1 MSFPYTILANSISS
15 NYSVLVHCDVPANN
29 LKCAGG
35 GCSALPASLSLPFAC
50 TLWWQPNV
58 MALTPRT
65 METMTGGQDCTS
77 ASSIYHP
84 DDFFFFLHSL
94 SLLFLREK
102 VRACTHYALCACK
115 IQKSKCP
122 WCLRRHTAPSHPL
135 HIRVTST
142 LNN

>member
-84 DDFFFFLHSL
+84 DDFFFFCIPFPFFS
-94 SLLFLREK
+94 SERKREP
-102 VRACTHYALCACK
+102 AHTMLYALVKYRRVNVLGASGG
-115 IQKSKCP
+115 IQP
-122 WCLRRHTAPSHPL
+122 LPIPSTYASHLP
-135 HIRVTST
+135 
-142 LNN
+142 